1 VAQGIRGG
9 VSFGSPRQISVDAS
23 NYYCLKEE
31 KVLLH
36 TGTGSLQIASRR
48 RRVWV
53 ITELYYP
60 ELTSTGYFLTG
71 IAEGLADLY
80 DVSVL
85 CGQPSYWARGVRAPS
100 REIRNGVDVERCRA
114 TTFEKN
120 KLIGRAFNLLT
131 ISFSIFI
138 TALSRFRR
146 GDIAIVVTNPPLL
159 PYIVALACRVR
170 GARFVLLV
178 HDVYPEILERL
189 DILKPQ
195 SLLMRLLHRVSER
208 LYQSADRI
216 LVLGRDMQDL
226 IQQKLSSRRDRVAVA
241 TNWASTEMIAPTPRS
256 DNQLLGRLHLEGKFV
271 VQFFGNMGRP
281 HCIEDILDAAEL
293 LSSDL
298 EIHFLIVGWGA
309 KKNWAVN
316 EKNVRHLENMTII
329 DPLEREQSCDVQNAC
344 DLAINTL
351 SSNMSGISVPSR
363 TYNVMAS
370 GKPMLAVCD
379 EDSELATVI
388 YEEQTGW
395 VVPPGRPDILAA
407 TIRKAKAAPEELRL
421 MGERAYQAAEA
432 KYTIASVLKVY
443 TELIEGLIAE

>member
-1 VAQGIRGG
+1 
-9 VSFGSPRQISVDAS
+9 
-23 NYYCLKEE
+23 
-31 KVLLH
+31 
-36 TGTGSLQIASRR
+36 
-48 RRVWV
+48 
-53 ITELYYP
+53 
-60 ELTSTGYFLTG
+60 
-71 IAEGLADLY
+71 
-80 DVSVL
+80 
-85 CGQPSYWARGVRAPS
+85 
-100 REIRNGVDVERCRA
+100 
-114 TTFEKN
+114 
-120 KLIGRAFNLLT
+120 
-131 ISFSIFI
+131 
-138 TALSRFRR
+138 
-146 GDIAIVVTNPPLL
+146 
-159 PYIVALACRVR
+159 
-170 GARFVLLV
+170 
-178 HDVYPEILERL
+178 
-189 DILKPQ
+189 
-195 SLLMRLLHRVSER
+195 
-208 LYQSADRI
+208 
-216 LVLGRDMQDL
+216 
-226 IQQKLSSRRDRVAVA
+226 
-241 TNWASTEMIAPTPRS
+241 
-256 DNQLLGRLHLEGKFV
+256 
-271 VQFFGNMGRP
+271 
-281 HCIEDILDAAEL
+281 
-293 LSSDL
+293 
-298 EIHFLIVGWGA
+298 VGWGA